1 MKQRNTLLDSIKK
14 HLCYDRMRTLN
25 FRRLLTWT
33 LRIGCGSVL
42 VGVLSL
48 VGAYFY
54 VSSTLPRVETLDD
67 YRPPLITRIYS
78 DDGTIIAEYSKERRI
93 LVATEQIPRQ
103 LIQAFVAAEDSSFFA
118 HQGIDFQSILRAA
131 MKNIQAGG
139 IAQGGSTITQQVAKQ
154 LLLTP
159 ERSFSRKFKEAI
171 LAWRME
177 QQLTKEEIL
186 YLYLNQI
193 YLGHRAYGVEAAAEN
208 YFDKSVEQL
217 TLAECAILAGLPQAP
232 SRYSPYRHYQRAMD
246 RQRYVL
252 GRMVKEGYISQAEA
266 EQAAAEQVAIKPRL
280 NTHLE
285 ETAYFNEQVRRYLEE
300 RFGSEMLYSGG
311 LQVYT
316 SINLKMQQAA
326 REAVRENL
334 RNHDKRRGY
343 RGPEQILNREQ
354 RPAFLAEQQQELA
367 AEAPQAGD
375 FLQALVVGGN
385 QQEIRCLVGERDG
398 SIPLD
403 ETRWAA
409 PLSVVAEGQEASGNA
424 TPGQATRLPIGSVI
438 RVNIKQI
445 AADGSLRLRL
455 EQEPLAQGA
464 LIAMSPEDGQ
474 IKAMI
479 GGYDFADSQFNRAVQ
494 AMRLPGSAIKPIIYA
509 AALDKGYSPASVIL
523 DTPLI
528 YEEKNDDGKLSAW
541 KPKNYEE
548 KFYGPTTFRNALAHS
563 RNVVT
568 IKILEDIGVGY
579 VANYARKLGIETPL
593 TRDLTMALGS
603 TAVTPLE
610 MLTAYSVFASG
621 GILAPPTYMTRI
633 LDRDGRILESIDP
646 IDFPDGMAADQRLI
660 RRPPRRVISPE
671 TAYLITN
678 VMESVV
684 REGTGWRAKAIGRP
698 SAGKTGTTND
708 LKDAWYIGYI
718 PQLAAVSWTGY
729 DQERPLGKSETGSRA
744 AAPAWVDFMSAA
756 ARQYPVE
763 NFAVPDS
770 IEFHP
775 IDSKSG
781 LLMAADSDQVYFEA
795 FAPGTAPL
803 RYASDERQPKA
814 GDFFRMDL
822 EENF

>member
-1 MKQRNTLLDSIKK
+1 
-14 HLCYDRMRTLN
+14 
-25 FRRLLTWT
+25 
-33 LRIGCGSVL
+33 
-42 VGVLSL
+42 
-48 VGAYFY
+48 
-54 VSSTLPRVETLDD
+54 
-67 YRPPLITRIYS
+67 
-78 DDGTIIAEYSKERRI
+78 
-93 LVATEQIPRQ
+93 
-103 LIQAFVAAEDSSFFA
+103 
-118 HQGIDFQSILRAA
+118 
-131 MKNIQAGG
+131 
-139 IAQGGSTITQQVAKQ
+139 
-154 LLLTP
+154 
-159 ERSFSRKFKEAI
+159 
-171 LAWRME
+171 
-177 QQLTKEEIL
+177 
-186 YLYLNQI
+186 
-193 YLGHRAYGVEAAAEN
+193 
-208 YFDKSVEQL
+208 
-217 TLAECAILAGLPQAP
+217 
-232 SRYSPYRHYQRAMD
+232 
-246 RQRYVL
+246 
-252 GRMVKEGYISQAEA
+252 
-266 EQAAAEQVAIKPRL
+266 
-280 NTHLE
+280 
-285 ETAYFNEQVRRYLEE
+285 
-300 RFGSEMLYSGG
+300 
-311 LQVYT
+311 
-316 SINLKMQQAA
+316 
-326 REAVRENL
+326 
-334 RNHDKRRGY
+334 
-343 RGPEQILNREQ
+343 
-354 RPAFLAEQQQELA
+354 
-367 AEAPQAGD
+367 
-375 FLQALVVGGN
+375 
-385 QQEIRCLVGERDG
+385 
-398 SIPLD
+398 
-403 ETRWAA
+403 
-409 PLSVVAEGQEASGNA
+409 
-424 TPGQATRLPIGSVI
+424 
-438 RVNIKQI
+438 
-445 AADGSLRLRL
+445 
-455 EQEPLAQGA
+455 
-464 LIAMSPEDGQ
+464 
-474 IKAMI
+474 MI

-528 YEEKNDDGKLSAW
+528 YEEKKDDGKLSAW

-803 RYASDERQPKA
+803 RYASDELQPKA